1 MVVDLP
7 AVPLGSN
14 SESEKVSAFLT
25 HSNGLG
31 FSDGQT
37 VSAIIGNR
45 AINNGAAIDAFPC
58 VEDEKEI

>member
-1 MVVDLP
+1 MVVDPP

-14 SESEKVSAFLT
+14 SESEKISAFLAR
-25 HSNGLG
+25 SNGLG
-31 FSDGQT
+31 FLDSQT
-37 VSAIIGNR
+37 VSSIIGNR